1 MAKHIAVEIGISTR
15 RRHPREDCR
24 SIETLLDKPHWE
36 GKMLVGLFNG
46 FIPTPDANRQ
56 RHYERMELWL
66 RNGMLQGEANAEAA
80 DDEPA
85 HYSLSSYV
93 EVKRA
98 AQ

>member
-1 MAKHIAVEIGISTR
+1 VPLKLVFQPNGDIHVNLA
-15 RRHPREDCR
+15 DQF
-24 SIETLLDKPHWE
+24 ETLLDKPHWK

-46 FIPTPDANRQ
+46 FIPTPDANRL
-56 RHYERMELWL
+56 RHHVRLELWL

-80 DDEPA
+80 DEPA

-93 EVKRA
+93 ELKRA